1 MCSELALFRETL
13 RKYQDI
19 IMNLISDRTS
29 RIATENAFKV
39 GPYIV
44 ALENAGHKV
53 IKCNLGEPDFPL
65 PLHIREEVKAQLDK
79 DNCHYCDP
87 QGILPLRKAVA
98 RYIGEARGIEIV
110 PEQVVVFPGGKPP
123 IGLCQQTYCNP
134 GDEIIYPSPGFPIYE
149 SFINYVGAIPVPLH
163 LREELGFSFT
173 GADLEKLIT
182 AKTKLIFMNFPSNP
196 TGGVASKEQLEE
208 IAEVI
213 KRKCDPNIRIYSD
226 EIYEN
231 ILFDGAKNYSIAS
244 VEGMQEK
251 TLIATGASKSY
262 SWTGGRV
269 GWVVFPSVEEAL
281 LFKNLNIN
289 YFSCIP
295 PYNQEGA
302 RVAIESPLSKG
313 TIAEMN
319 AAFEERRDFV
329 VDALN
334 KMPGVKCQL
343 PKGAFYVFPNIA
355 GVVKNMKIDEAYAG
369 LPKDIQKTT
378 SPSTLFQ
385 MFLLW
390 NYHVAMMDRKSFG
403 QIGTENMHYLRLSIA
418 TGLEDLK
425 IGMERMA
432 NAITDEEGFAQF
444 IEKQEHFS

>member
-1 MCSELALFRETL
+1 
-13 RKYQDI
+13 
-19 IMNLISDRTS
+19 MNLISDRTS
-29 RIATENAFKV
+29 LIATENAFKV

-65 PLHIREEVKAQLDK
+65 PTHVRNEVKAQLDK
-79 DNCHYCDP
+79 DNVHYCDP

-98 RYIGEARGIEIV
+98 KYIGEARGIEV
-110 PEQVVVFPGGKPP
+110 TAEQVVVFPGGKPP

-149 SFINYVGAIPVPLH
+149 SFINYVGAVPVPLH
-163 LREELGFSFT
+163 LREELGFSFS
-173 GADLEKLIT
+173 GDDLEKLIT
-182 AKTKLIFMNFPSNP
+182 PKTKLIFMNFPSNP
-196 TGGVASKEQLEE
+196 TGGVASREQLEE

-213 KRKCDPNIRIYSD
+213 KRRCDPNIRIYSD

-251 TLIATGASKSY
+251 TIIATGASKSY
-262 SWTGGRV
+262 SWTGGRI
-269 GWVVFPSVEEAL
+269 GWVVFPSVEEAQ

-302 RVAIESPLSKG
+302 RVAIESPLSKAS
-313 TIAEMN
+313 IAEMN
-319 AAFEERRDFV
+319 TAFEERRDFV

-334 KMPGVKCQL
+334 NMPGVECQL

-355 GVVKNMKIDEAYAG
+355 GVVKNLKIDEAYAA
-369 LPKDIQKTT
+369 LPEDLQKMT

-390 NYHVAMMDRKSFG
+390 EYYVAMMDRKSFG

-418 TGLEDLK
+418 TGLADLK

-432 NAITDEEGFAQF
+432 KAVTD
-444 IEKQEHFS
+444 

>member
-1 MCSELALFRETL
+1 
-13 RKYQDI
+13 
-19 IMNLISDRTS
+19 MNLISDRTS
-29 RIATENAFKV
+29 LIATENAFKV
-39 GPYIV
+39 GPYIA

-65 PLHIREEVKAQLDK
+65 PAHVRDEVKRQLDL
-79 DNCHYCDP
+79 DNVHYTDP

-98 RYIGEARGIEIV
+98 KYIGEARGISIT

-149 SFINYVGAIPVPLH
+149 SFIKYVGAIPVPLH

-182 AKTKLIFMNFPSNP
+182 PRTKLIFMNFPSNP
-196 TGGVASKEQLEE
+196 TGGVASQEQLEE

-244 VEGMQEK
+244 VKGMQEK
-251 TLIATGASKSY
+251 TIIATGASKSY
-262 SWTGGRV
+262 SWTGGRI
-269 GWVVFPSVEEAL
+269 GWVVFPTIEEAQ

-302 RVAIESPLSKG
+302 RVAVESPLSKG
-313 TIAEMN
+313 SIAAMN
-319 AAFEERRDFV
+319 TAFEERRNFV
-329 VDALN
+329 VNALN
-334 KMPGVKCQL
+334 NMPGVECQL

-355 GVVKNMKIDEAYAG
+355 GVVRNMKIDEAYAAM
-369 LPKDIQKTT
+369 PDDVRKKT

-390 NYHVAMMDRKSFG
+390 EYKVATMDRKSFG
-403 QIGTENMHYLRLSIA
+403 QIGASNMHYLRLSIA

-432 NAITDEEGFAQF
+432 AAIADEAGFAQF

>member
-1 MCSELALFRETL
+1 
-13 RKYQDI
+13 
-19 IMNLISDRTS
+19 MNLISDRTS
-29 RIATENAFKV
+29 LIATENAFKV

-65 PLHIREEVKAQLDK
+65 PAHVRDEVKAQLDK
-79 DNCHYCDP
+79 DNVHYCDP

-98 RYIGEARGIEIV
+98 RYIGEARGIEITA
-110 PEQVVVFPGGKPP
+110 EQVVVFPGGKPP

-149 SFINYVGAIPVPLH
+149 SFINYVGAVPVPLH
-163 LREELGFSFT
+163 LREDLGFSFT

-182 AKTKLIFMNFPSNP
+182 PKTKLIFINFPSNP
-196 TGGVASKEQLEE
+196 TGGVASKEQLEG

-231 ILFDGAKNYSIAS
+231 ILFDGAENYSIAS

-251 TLIATGASKSY
+251 TIIATGASKSY
-262 SWTGGRV
+262 SWTGGRI

-302 RVAIESPLSKG
+302 RLAIESPLSKG
-313 TIAEMN
+313 SIAEMN
-319 AAFEERRDFV
+319 TAFEQRRDFV

-334 KMPGVKCQL
+334 NMPGVECQL

-355 GVVKNMKIDEAYAG
+355 GVVKNLAIDQAYAA
-369 LPKDIQKTT
+369 LPKDLQETT

-390 NYHVAMMDRKSFG
+390 EYHVAMMDRKSFG
-403 QIGTENMHYLRLSIA
+403 QIGTEDMHYLRLSIA

-425 IGMERMA
+425 TGMERMA
-432 NAITDEEGFAQF
+432 KAVADNSGFARF
-444 IEKQEHFS
+444 IEKQEHFF

>member
-1 MCSELALFRETL
+1 
-13 RKYQDI
+13 
-19 IMNLISDRTS
+19 MNLISDRTF

-44 ALENAGHKV
+44 ALENEGHRV

-65 PLHIREEVKAQLDK
+65 PAHVRDEVKAQLDK
-79 DNCHYCDP
+79 DNVHYCDP

-98 RYIGEARGIEIV
+98 KYIGEARGIEV
-110 PEQVVVFPGGKPP
+110 TAEQVVVFPGGKPP

-149 SFINYVGAIPVPLH
+149 SFINYVGAVPVPLH
-163 LREELGFSFT
+163 LREDLGFSFT

-182 AKTKLIFMNFPSNP
+182 PKTKLIFMNFPSNP
-196 TGGVASKEQLEE
+196 TGGVASREQLEE

-231 ILFDGAKNYSIAS
+231 ILFDGARNYSIAS

-262 SWTGGRV
+262 SWTGGRI
-269 GWVVFPSVEEAL
+269 GWVVFPNAEEAQI
-281 LFKNLNIN
+281 FKNLNIN
-289 YFSCIP
+289 YFSCIA

-302 RVAIESPLSKG
+302 RLAIESPLSKG

-319 AAFEERRDFV
+319 RAFEERRDFV

-334 KMPGVKCQL
+334 NMPGVECQL

-355 GVVKNMKIDEAYAG
+355 GVVENLKIDEAYAA
-369 LPKDIQKTT
+369 LPEDVKKTT

-390 NYHVAMMDRKSFG
+390 EYHVAMMDRKSFG

-432 NAITDEEGFAQF
+432 KAVVDHAGFARF

>member
-1 MCSELALFRETL
+1 
-13 RKYQDI
+13 
-19 IMNLISDRTS
+19 MNLISDRTS
-29 RIATENAFKV
+29 LIATENAFKV

-65 PLHIREEVKAQLDK
+65 PAHVRDEVKAQLDK
-79 DNCHYCDP
+79 DNVHYCDP

-98 RYIGEARGIEIV
+98 KYIGEARGLEILA
-110 PEQVVVFPGGKPP
+110 EQVVVLPGGKPP

-149 SFINYVGAIPVPLH
+149 SFINYVGAVPVPLH
-163 LREELGFSFT
+163 LREDLGFSFT

-182 AKTKLIFMNFPSNP
+182 PKTKLIFMNFPSNP
-196 TGGVASKEQLEE
+196 TGGVASQEQLEE

-213 KRKCDPNIRIYSD
+213 KRKCDPNVRIYSD

-231 ILFDGAKNYSIAS
+231 ILFDGSKNYSIAS
-244 VEGMQEK
+244 VEGMQER
-251 TLIATGASKSY
+251 TIIATGASKSY

-269 GWVVFPSVEEAL
+269 GWVVFPSVEEAA

-289 YFSCIP
+289 YFSCIA

-302 RVAIESPLSKG
+302 RLAIESPLSKL

-319 AAFEERRDFV
+319 TAFEERRDYV
-329 VDALN
+329 VNALN
-334 KMPGVKCQL
+334 DMPGVQCQL

-355 GVVKNMKIDEAYAG
+355 GVVKNMKIDEAYAA
-369 LPKDIQKTT
+369 LPDDIKKTT

-390 NYHVAMMDRKSFG
+390 NYKVAMMDRKSFG
-403 QIGTENMHYLRLSIA
+403 QLGTENMHYLRLSIA

-432 NAITDEEGFAQF
+432 EAIADQAGFDQF
-444 IEKQEHFS
+444 IKDKEHFS

>member
-1 MCSELALFRETL
+1 
-13 RKYQDI
+13 
-19 IMNLISDRTS
+19 MNLISDRTS
-29 RIATENAFKV
+29 LIATENAFKV
-39 GPYIV
+39 GPYIT

-65 PLHIREEVKAQLDK
+65 PAHVREEVKAQLDK
-79 DNCHYCDP
+79 DNVHYCDP

-98 RYIGEARGIEIV
+98 KYIGEARGINITAD
-110 PEQVVVFPGGKPP
+110 QVVVFPGGKPP

-149 SFINYVGAIPVPLH
+149 SFINYVGAVPVPLH
-163 LREELGFSFT
+163 LREEMGFSFS

-182 AKTKLIFMNFPSNP
+182 PKTKLIYINFPSNP
-196 TGGVASKEQLEE
+196 TGGVASREQLEE

-213 KRKCDPNIRIYSD
+213 KRKCDPNVRIYSD

-251 TLIATGASKSY
+251 TIIATGASKSY
-262 SWTGGRV
+262 SWTGGRI
-269 GWVVFPSVEEAL
+269 GWVVFPTVAEAL

-302 RVAIESPLSKG
+302 RLAIESPLSKAS
-313 TIAEMN
+313 IAEMN
-319 AAFEERRDFV
+319 TAFQQRRDFV

-334 KMPGVKCQL
+334 NMPGVKCQL

-355 GVVKNMKIDEAYAG
+355 GVVKNLKIDEAFAA
-369 LPKDIQKTT
+369 LPKELQKKT

-390 NYHVAMMDRKSFG
+390 EYHVAMMDRKSFG

-425 IGMERMA
+425 IGMECLA
-432 NAITDEEGFAQF
+432 KAVADQAGFAQF
-444 IEKQEHFS
+444 VEKQEHLF

>member
-1 MCSELALFRETL
+1 
-13 RKYQDI
+13 
-19 IMNLISDRTS
+19 MNLISDRTS
-29 RIATENAFKV
+29 LIATENAFKV

-65 PLHIREEVKAQLDK
+65 PVHVREEVKRQLDK
-79 DNCHYCDP
+79 DNVHYCDP

-98 RYIGEARGIEIV
+98 KYIGEARGISV
-110 PEQVVVFPGGKPP
+110 TPEQVVVFPGGKPP

-149 SFINYVGAIPVPLH
+149 SFIKYVGAVPVPLH

-173 GADLEKLIT
+173 GQDLEKLIT
-182 AKTKLIFMNFPSNP
+182 PKTKLIYLNFPSNP
-196 TGGVASKEQLEE
+196 TGGVASREQLEE

-213 KRKCDPNIRIYSD
+213 TRKCDPTIRIYSD

-244 VEGMQEK
+244 VKGMQAK
-251 TLIATGASKSY
+251 TIIATGASKSY
-262 SWTGGRV
+262 SWTGGRI
-269 GWVVFPSVEEAL
+269 GWVVFPTVEEAA

-302 RVAIESPLSKG
+302 RVAIESPLSKDS
-313 TIAEMN
+313 IAAMN
-319 AAFEERRDFV
+319 AAFEERRNFV

-334 KMPGVKCQL
+334 NMPGVKCQL

-355 GVVKNMKIDEAYAG
+355 GVVENMKIDKAYAAM
-369 LPKDIQKTT
+369 PEAVRKTT

-390 NYHVAMMDRKSFG
+390 NYQVATMDRKSFG
-403 QIGTENMHYLRLSIA
+403 QIGAADMHYLRLSIA

-425 IGMERMA
+425 IGMQRMA
-432 NAITDEEGFAQF
+432 TAIADQQGFEQF
-444 IEKQEHFS
+444 IADGKHFA

>member
-1 MCSELALFRETL
+1 
-13 RKYQDI
+13 
-19 IMNLISDRTS
+19 
-29 RIATENAFKV
+29 
-39 GPYIV
+39 
-44 ALENAGHKV
+44 
-53 IKCNLGEPDFPL
+53 
-65 PLHIREEVKAQLDK
+65 
-79 DNCHYCDP
+79 
-87 QGILPLRKAVA
+87 
-98 RYIGEARGIEIV
+98 
-110 PEQVVVFPGGKPP
+110 
-123 IGLCQQTYCNP
+123 
-134 GDEIIYPSPGFPIYE
+134 
-149 SFINYVGAIPVPLH
+149 
-163 LREELGFSFT
+163 
-173 GADLEKLIT
+173 
-182 AKTKLIFMNFPSNP
+182 MNFPSNP

-213 KRKCDPNIRIYSD
+213 KRKCDPNVRIYSD

-231 ILFDGAKNYSIAS
+231 ILFDGAENYSIAS
-244 VEGMQEK
+244 VEGMQER

-269 GWVVFPSVEEAL
+269 GWVVFPNAEEAQI
-281 LFKNLNIN
+281 FKNLNIN
-289 YFSCIP
+289 YFSCIA

-302 RVAIESPLSKG
+302 KVAIESPLSKG

-334 KMPGVKCQL
+334 NMPGVECQL

-355 GVVKNMKIDEAYAG
+355 GVVKNLKIDEAYAA
-369 LPKDIQKTT
+369 LPEDLKKTT

-390 NYHVAMMDRKSFG
+390 EYHVAMMDRKSFG
-403 QIGTENMHYLRLSIA
+403 QLGTENMHYLRLSIA

-432 NAITDEEGFAQF
+432 KAVVDEAGFAKF
-444 IEKQEHFS
+444 MEKQEHFS

>member
-1 MCSELALFRETL
+1 
-13 RKYQDI
+13 
-19 IMNLISDRTS
+19 MNLISDRTS

-44 ALENAGHKV
+44 TLENAGHKV

-65 PLHIREEVKAQLDK
+65 PAHVRDEVKAQLDK
-79 DNCHYCDP
+79 DNVHYCDP

-98 RYIGEARGIEIV
+98 RYIGEARGIEV
-110 PEQVVVFPGGKPP
+110 TADQVVVFPGGKPP

-149 SFINYVGAIPVPLH
+149 SFINYVGAVPVPLH
-163 LREELGFSFT
+163 LREELGFSFS
-173 GADLEKLIT
+173 GADLERLIT
-182 AKTKLIFMNFPSNP
+182 PKTKLIFMNFPSNP
-196 TGGVASKEQLEE
+196 TGGVASREQLEE

-251 TLIATGASKSY
+251 TIIATGASKSY
-262 SWTGGRV
+262 SWTGGRI
-269 GWVVFPSVEEAL
+269 GWVVFPSVEEAQ

-334 KMPGVKCQL
+334 KMPGVRCQL

-355 GVVKNMKIDEAYAG
+355 GVVRNLKIDEAFAA
-369 LPKDIQKTT
+369 LPKDMQKKT

-390 NYHVAMMDRKSFG
+390 EYHVAMMDRKSFG

-432 NAITDEEGFAQF
+432 RAVADEAGFARF

>member
-1 MCSELALFRETL
+1 
-13 RKYQDI
+13 
-19 IMNLISDRTS
+19 MNLISDRTS
-29 RIATENAFKV
+29 LIATENAFKV

-65 PLHIREEVKAQLDK
+65 PVHVRNEVKAQLDK
-79 DNCHYCDP
+79 DNVHYCDP

-98 RYIGEARGIEIV
+98 KYIGEARGIEV
-110 PEQVVVFPGGKPP
+110 TAEQVVVFPGGKPP

-163 LREELGFSFT
+163 LREDLGFSFT

-182 AKTKLIFMNFPSNP
+182 SKTKLIFVNFPSNP
-196 TGGVASKEQLEE
+196 TGGVASREQLEE

-231 ILFDGAKNYSIAS
+231 ILFDGAENYSIAS

-251 TLIATGASKSY
+251 TIIATGASKSY

-269 GWVVFPSVEEAL
+269 GWVVFPTVEEAQ

-302 RVAIESPLSKG
+302 RVAIESPLSKAS
-313 TIAEMN
+313 IAAMN
-319 AAFEERRDFV
+319 TAFEERRDFV
-329 VDALN
+329 VGALN
-334 KMPGVKCQL
+334 NMPGVECQL

-355 GVVKNMKIDEAYAG
+355 GVVKNLKIDEAYAA
-369 LPKDIQKTT
+369 LPEDMQKQT

-390 NYHVAMMDRKSFG
+390 EYHVAMMDRKSFG

-425 IGMERMA
+425 IGMERMEK
-432 NAITDEEGFAQF
+432 AIADAAGFARF